1 MVEIPLQYNE
11 IIFLKGNTGTVGVAK
26 FAKNGQIFIGTPDTD
41 EIVMFLEKED
51 IIAVSSL
58 KNSSYSENWIKSLIF
73 LLRDVGAPLV
83 VLPSDHP
90 TSKRLPLVASCGE
103 KIRLNCNIT
112 PGTHPE
118 QDILCACD
126 ELSGLEIKAI
136 KGGLNIKGHLK
147 EFKIEKF

>member
-58 KNSSYSENWIKSLIF
+58 KNSSYSENGIKSLIF

>member
-1 MVEIPLQYNE
+1 
-11 IIFLKGNTGTVGVAK
+11 
-26 FAKNGQIFIGTPDTD
+26 
-41 EIVMFLEKED
+41 
-51 IIAVSSL
+51 
-58 KNSSYSENWIKSLIF
+58 
-73 LLRDVGAPLV
+73 
-83 VLPSDHP
+83 
-90 TSKRLPLVASCGE
+90 VASCGE